1 MSVGIS
7 LGVDRYKSKRRKGG
21 GGTEERRGKGRRER
35 GKKRRRR
42 GEKKEGRRKRGEEKH
57 TLKGRLGLEL
67 DGMISIKQSIK
78 RSYNIR

>member
-21 GGTEERRGKGRRER
+21 GGQRREE
-35 GKKRRRR
+35 
-42 GEKKEGRRKRGEEKH
+42 EKEEEEKH